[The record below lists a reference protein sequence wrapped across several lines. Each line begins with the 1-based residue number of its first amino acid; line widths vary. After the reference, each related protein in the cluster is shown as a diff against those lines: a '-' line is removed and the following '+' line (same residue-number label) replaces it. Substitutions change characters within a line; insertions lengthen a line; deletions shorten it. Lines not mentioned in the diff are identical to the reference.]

1 MPSEKVLQSKQV
13 LVAELTEKLNGA
25 AAGVLVS
32 YQGINVADDTALR
45 RQLREAGVE
54 YAVVKN
60 TLLGR
65 AAENANLSEL
75 KDVLSGTTALAISN
89 DDELAPAKVL
99 CAFAEKNNAISVK
112 AGFMEGKVVDA
123 DTVTALSKV
132 PPRETLLAMLAGG
145 LNATI
150 AGLARAINAVAE
162 KQAAPA
168 EAAEAPAE
176 A

>member
-1 MPSEKVLQSKQV
+1 MPSEKVLQSKQA
-13 LVAELTEKLNGA
+13 LVAELTDKLNGA
-25 AAGVLVS
+25 ASGVLVS
-32 YQGINVADDTALR
+32 YQGINVADDTVLR

-65 AAENANLSEL
+65 AADNANLSEL
-75 KDVLSGTTALAISN
+75 KDVLSGTTALAISKE
-89 DDELAPAKVL
+89 DALAPAKIL
-99 CAFAEKNNAISVK
+99 CAFAEKNNNFTVK

-123 DTVTALSKV
+123 ETVSALSKV

-162 KQAAPA
+162 KQAGPA
-168 EAAEAPAE
+168 EVAEAPAE

>member
-1 MPSEKVLQSKQV
+1 MPSEKVLQDKQA

-32 YQGINVADDTALR
+32 YQGTNVADDTQLR

-65 AAENANLSEL
+65 AADNANLSDL
-75 KDVLSGTTALAISN
+75 KSVLSGTTALAISTT
-89 DDELAPAKVL
+89 DELAPAKVL
-99 CAFAEKNNAISVK
+99 CAFAEKHNNFTVK

-123 DTVTALSKV
+123 ATVTALSKV

-162 KQAAPA
+162 KQGAP
-168 EAAEAPAE
+168 AAEAPAE

>member
-1 MPSEKVLQSKQV
+1 MPSEKVLESKQA
-13 LVAELTEKLNGA
+13 LVAELTEKLKGS

-32 YQGINVADDTALR
+32 YQGISVAADTALR

-65 AAENANLSEL
+65 AADAADLSDL
-75 KDVLSGTTALAISN
+75 KSVLNGTTALAVSKE
-89 DDELAPAKVL
+89 DELAAAKIL
-99 CAFAEKNNAISVK
+99 CGFAGKNDSFTVK

-123 DTVTALSKV
+123 ATVTALSKV
-132 PPRETLLAMLAGG
+132 PPKETLLAMLAGG

-150 AGLARAINAVAE
+150 AGLARALNAVAE
-162 KQAAPA
+162 QQAAP
-168 EAAEAPAE
+168 AAEAPAE

>member
-1 MPSEKVLQSKQV
+1 MKMPSEKVLESKQA
-13 LVAELTEKLNGA
+13 LVAELTEKLKSS

-32 YQGINVADDTALR
+32 YQGISVAADTALR

-65 AAENANLSEL
+65 AADAADLSDL
-75 KDVLSGTTALAISN
+75 KSVLNGTTALAVSKE
-89 DDELAPAKVL
+89 DELAAAKIL
-99 CAFAEKNNAISVK
+99 CGFAEKNDSFTVK

-123 DTVTALSKV
+123 ATVTALSKV
-132 PPRETLLAMLAGG
+132 PPKETLLAMLAGG

-150 AGLARAINAVAE
+150 AGLARALNAVAE
-162 KQAAPA
+162 QQAAP
-168 EAAEAPAE
+168 AAEAPAE